1 MYFNTHTH
9 LNSEELFDQR
19 DHYIQNALE
28 KGVNHMTV
36 VGYDVASSQR
46 ALEIAHEYD
55 FVYAT
60 VGISPNDC
68 LNTTD
73 EDLTLIAKMAE
84 DDKVVALG
92 EIGLDYYYADV
103 PKEKQMDV
111 FKKQIKIAQ
120 DLGLP
125 ITIHCRDAY
134 EDTYNV
140 LEKANLKG
148 IMHCYS
154 GSDQMALRFIKLGY
168 YISLA
173 GPVTFKNAK
182 MPKRVATNVP
192 LDSLL
197 IETDDPYMAPVP
209 LRGTTNEP
217 ANCIYI
223 AKTIAELK
231 GLDEEEVAKVTT
243 DNAYKVFRLL

>member
-73 EDLTLIAKMAE
+73 EDLALIAKMAE

-92 EIGLDYYYADV
+92 EIGLDYYYDDV

-111 FKKQIKIAQ
+111 FKKQI
-120 DLGLP
+120 
-125 ITIHCRDAY
+125 
-134 EDTYNV
+134 
-140 LEKANLKG
+140 
-148 IMHCYS
+148 